1 MLVTLLGENAML
13 KAVLPFKQRRTKMKT
28 THIAFGV
35 LCGMAGLLAGCGGN
49 YYKVND
55 PAGNKLYYTTDIEQT
70 KTGAITFKDK
80 KSGSKVSLQSSE
92 VKEISK
98 EEFEAGV
105 KGLAATPAKATPAS
119 APAPAPVVAPAAA
132 VPVEAPVET
141 PAQPA
146 DSK

>member
-1 MLVTLLGENAML
+1 
-13 KAVLPFKQRRTKMKT
+13 MKT
-28 THIAFGV
+28 RYMALGI

-55 PAGNKLYYTTDIEQT
+55 PAGDRLYYTTKIDQS
-70 KTGAITFKDK
+70 KAGAITFNDK
-80 KSGSKVSLQSSE
+80 KSGSKVTLQSSE
-92 VKEISK
+92 VKDISK

-105 KGLAATPAKATPAS
+105 KVVAATPAKATPAA
-119 APAPAPVVAPAAA
+119 APAQAPVATTASERAPAAA
-132 VPVEAPVET
+132 APVEV

>member
-1 MLVTLLGENAML
+1 
-13 KAVLPFKQRRTKMKT
+13 MKT
-28 THIAFGV
+28 TNMALGI

-55 PAGNKLYYTTDIEQT
+55 PAGSKLYYTTDIEKT

-92 VKEISK
+92 VKDISK
-98 EEFEAGV
+98 EEFEAGIKV
-105 KGLAATPAKATPAS
+105 VAAAPAQAPVAPA
-119 APAPAPVVAPAAA
+119 APAPAAAPAQAPVAAPAAA
-132 VPVEAPVET
+132 VPAEAPVET